1 MTVNV
6 PLLLERPQL
15 LYLHRKEVGSFQ
27 CPFQVWEYHK
37 VWEYETLEA
46 ASSKITIWG
55 SDHVGAF

>member
-27 CPFQVWEYHK
+27 VWEYHK
-37 VWEYETLEA
+37 VWEYATLEP